1 MENTMENRFE
11 TFTTLISK
19 IARNIRRIKS
29 EEMANF
35 NLKTSHVSCIY
46 YLYQNSDLTAKEL
59 CDICDE
65 DKGAMSR
72 AIDFLEKEGYLICE
86 SKTEKRY
93 KSPLSL
99 TEKGNAVGERIS
111 NRVNKYVELA
121 SQGLSETDR
130 KLFYDSLKLISDN
143 LQQICEDYD

>member
-1 MENTMENRFE
+1 MENRFE

-19 IARNIRRIKS
+19 ISRNIRRIKS

-72 AIDFLEKEGYLICE
+72 AIDFLEKEGYLTCE

-93 KSPLSL
+93 KSLLSL
-99 TEKGNAVGERIS
+99 TQKGKIVGERIS
-111 NRVNKYVELA
+111 NRVNKYVEFA
-121 SQGLSETDR
+121 SQGLTEADR

-143 LQQICEDYD
+143 LQKICKTFD

>member
-1 MENTMENRFE
+1 MEKRFE

-19 IARNIRRIKS
+19 ISRNIRRIKS

-35 NLKTSHVSCIY
+35 NLKMSHVSCLY
-46 YLYQNSDLTAKEL
+46 YLHQSNNNLTAKEL

-65 DKGAMSR
+65 DKAAISR
-72 AIDFLEKEGYLICE
+72 TIDYLENDGYLECS

-99 TEKGNAVGERIS
+99 TEKGKMVGEKIAK
-111 NRVNKYVELA
+111 RVDEYVSLA
-121 SQGLSETDR
+121 SLGISEKDR
-130 KLFYDSLKLISDN
+130 KIFYNSLILINDN
-143 LQQICEDYD
+143 LEKICDNFDN